1 MKGFFNRLLRINLD
15 DKSFTYEEIPDT
27 VLVKTL
33 GGKGL
38 GAHFLMEE
46 NPKGVDPLSDENIFV
61 IAVGPV
67 TGTKMWSQSRFGVY
81 SKSPA
86 TGGYGES
93 YCGGSLA
100 PKIKGCGIDA
110 IVIKGKADSLL
121 FLVIDENGVSFKD
134 AGIIKGKDTV
144 ISEEF
149 ILKNSAPGAGVM
161 VIGPAGENKV
171 RFACIKSDRWRSLG
185 RGGMGAVLGSKN
197 LKGISF
203 SGSKKAEFA
212 NEEFLKKVIKDIAD
226 KCKASPATRIYQKL
240 GTPMQVA
247 VTNSH
252 NCFPTRYWQSG
263 HFEKWENLSADY
275 MRENFDVKPHPCPN
289 CFLMC
294 TKKSIIKHG
303 RHKGLELE
311 GPEYE
316 TIYAIGGLNE
326 IDSLEEVA
334 FLNDLCDRLGL
345 DTMSA
350 GNISAFAV
358 EAFKKGRIDFAIDYN
373 QPDRIA
379 ELYNLIAENEGVGAI
394 FARGI
399 KDAAAELGLEDI
411 AIHVKGLEPAGFD
424 PRVLKGMGLSYAT
437 SARGACH
444 LRGTFYKAEL
454 SGEMSKEQITGKAEL
469 MIDYEDRSALFDCL
483 ILCRFFRDFILWDE
497 LSLLIEAVTGMVLSK
512 KELGIRA
519 NTITQKTR
527 QYNTREGLDSSTDTL
542 PRRFLREATQ
552 EGASLSGQELKIM
565 IEEYNKIREDRYN
578 KN

>member
-100 PKIKGCGIDA
+100 PKIKGCGLDA
-110 IVIKGKADSLL
+110 VVIKGKADSLL

-185 RGGMGAVLGSKN
+185 RGGSRAVLGSKN

-203 SGSKKAEFA
+203 SGSKKAEIA
-212 NEEFLKKVIKDIAD
+212 NEKSWICMLPDIAD
-226 KCKASPATRIYQKL
+226 KGKASPATRIYQKL

-379 ELYNLIAENEGVGAI
+379 ELY
-394 FARGI
+394 
-399 KDAAAELGLEDI
+399 
-411 AIHVKGLEPAGFD
+411 
-424 PRVLKGMGLSYAT
+424 
-437 SARGACH
+437 
-444 LRGTFYKAEL
+444 
-454 SGEMSKEQITGKAEL
+454 
-469 MIDYEDRSALFDCL
+469 
-483 ILCRFFRDFILWDE
+483 
-497 LSLLIEAVTGMVLSK
+497 
-512 KELGIRA
+512 
-519 NTITQKTR
+519 
-527 QYNTREGLDSSTDTL
+527 
-542 PRRFLREATQ
+542 
-552 EGASLSGQELKIM
+552 
-565 IEEYNKIREDRYN
+565 
-578 KN
+578 